1 MDDKLTSTFKLVCDQ
16 GSIRAVAIALDQ
28 EPSTISRRLT
38 ALEDELGIQLLERR
52 KKGAIP
58 TEAGTRLLHHLR
70 SQAAEFEALTAE
82 FDALRGMRRGNI
94 GLAVGDGFVSDL
106 VKHALPTFKQA
117 YPAITFDMRSGSTET
132 VVQDIQNDA
141 AHLGFV
147 FNAKP
152 DSQCK
157 VLAHPAQPLALLV
170 SPHSDWADMSRPVSI
185 NALAT
190 LPAALLSSGSGIG
203 AMVQEVETIYGV
215 RLNRALRANSLA
227 AVRNFVREGLGVTVL
242 PPFVVAQ
249 EIADGT
255 IAALPLDVPEF
266 ARGEVSLIARSGRRL
281 PEIAMKRANHAMRS
295 MQAFQSP
302 QQRR

>member
-1 MDDKLTSTFKLVCDQ
+1 
-16 GSIRAVAIALDQ
+16 
-28 EPSTISRRLT
+28 
-38 ALEDELGIQLLERR
+38 
-52 KKGAIP
+52 
-58 TEAGTRLLHHLR
+58 
-70 SQAAEFEALTAE
+70 
-82 FDALRGMRRGNI
+82 
-94 GLAVGDGFVSDL
+94 
-106 VKHALPTFKQA
+106 
-117 YPAITFDMRSGSTET
+117 
-132 VVQDIQNDA
+132 
-141 AHLGFV
+141 
-147 FNAKP
+147 
-152 DSQCK
+152 
-157 VLAHPAQPLALLV
+157 
-170 SPHSDWADMSRPVSI
+170 VSI

-281 PEIAMKRANHAMRS
+281 PDIAMKLANHTIRS

-302 QQRR
+302 QQRS